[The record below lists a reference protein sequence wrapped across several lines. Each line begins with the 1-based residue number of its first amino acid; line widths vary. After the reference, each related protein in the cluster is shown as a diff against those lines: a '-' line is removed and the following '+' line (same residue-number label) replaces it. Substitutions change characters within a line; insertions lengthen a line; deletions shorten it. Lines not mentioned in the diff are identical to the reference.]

1 MRIRDQALVLRCS
14 DWSETSQLVTLLCKE
29 RGVVRG
35 LAKGSKRLSPSST
48 QKFSGGF
55 ELLTGGE
62 LMASLKSGEGLATLT
77 EWNLQ
82 QTYRHF
88 RTDLRAQ
95 KLGLFAGELTQ
106 ALLAENDPHPE
117 VYDALKTLFLS
128 LKTPPPSPDAD
139 EVPPTEILRQRMWN
153 LLEFQAFLLNQA
165 GYRPVLAH
173 DAITGQPIP
182 ETGPVAFDPEAGGL
196 IQGTGANEV
205 TGLSARGPWRMRR
218 ETLALLRRVFGEL
231 ETTSGPVPAQDV
243 LLRTN
248 RLLCVYSRAI
258 LDRELATMEIILTDE
273 K

>member
-1 MRIRDQALVLRCS
+1 MRIRDQALVLRCT
-14 DWSETSQLVTLLCKE
+14 DWSETSQLVTLLCKD

-62 LMASLKSGEGLATLT
+62 LMASLKAGEGLATLT

-82 QTYRHF
+82 QTFRHF
-88 RTDLRAQ
+88 RTDLAAQ
-95 KLGLFAGELTQ
+95 KLGLYAGELTQ

-117 VYDALKTLFLS
+117 VYDALSALFS
-128 LKTPPPSPDAD
+128 ALKAPLPSPDSD
-139 EVPPTEILRQRMWN
+139 ELPPSEVHRQRMWN

-182 ETGPVAFDPEAGGL
+182 DNGPIAFDPESGGL

-205 TGLSARGPWRMRR
+205 TGLSSRGPWRLRR
-218 ETLALLRRVFGEL
+218 ETLTLLRRVFGEL
-231 ETTSGPVPAQDV
+231 ETTSGPIPPQDL
-243 LLRTN
+243 LLRAN
-248 RLLCVYSRAI
+248 RLMCVYSRAI
-258 LDRELATMEIILTDE
+258 LDRELATMSIILDE